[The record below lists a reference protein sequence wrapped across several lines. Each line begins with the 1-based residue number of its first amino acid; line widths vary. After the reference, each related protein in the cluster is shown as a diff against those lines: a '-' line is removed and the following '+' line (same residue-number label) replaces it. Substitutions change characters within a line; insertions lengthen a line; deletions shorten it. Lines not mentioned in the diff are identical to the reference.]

1 MRLSKWVISAFIWIF
16 LLLNSSIGLSQWTRK
31 SDALRKR
38 AECPTILYQGKIY
51 AFGGFG
57 EHPNF
62 EKDNEV
68 YDPALDKW
76 TLIAPFPSG
85 KEISHQAVVLVD
97 DKIWHIGGRAVN
109 ADGPVSSQVI
119 IYDIT
124 NNIWLDGPQLKD
136 PATAQV

>member
-1 MRLSKWVISAFIWIF
+1 MSKNYASTTYCNLFKLFIGFLFLNIF
-16 LLLNSSIGLSQWTRK
+16 LLHSNPASSQWTRK

-38 AECPTILYQGKIY
+38 GECPSVVYKDKVY
-51 AFGGFG
+51 VFGGFG

-68 YDPALDKW
+68 YDPSLDTW
-76 TLIAPFPSG
+76 TLIASFPTG
-85 KEISHQAVVLVD
+85 KEISHQSVVLVD

-124 NNIWLDGPQLKD
+124 NNTWS
-136 PATAQV
+136 